1 MPKFK
6 LYPHT
11 HILEIWALSALLVAL
26 SVGNS
31 YVICCMK
38 VCSMCY
44 SETSD
49 GVLQLLYI
57 LKQSSL
63 SFIFL
68 FPAQQTISKT
78 EN

>member
-11 HILEIWALSALLVAL
+11 HILEIRALSALLVAL

-31 YVICCMK
+31 YAICCMK

-49 GVLQLLYI
+49 GVLQLYI
-57 LKQSSL
+57 KAI
-63 SFIFL
+63 IFKFY
-68 FPAQQTISKT
+68 FPFPSPANYK
-78 EN
+78 